1 MQVQAEALLSQLHDT
16 RVQLRQELQSANEA
30 RKRADAAERELEE
43 LRARLEQRT
52 SAGSGN
58 ELQSQDSS
66 LEVRHPISGGVLLY
80 KL

>member
-58 ELQSQDSS
+58 EPQSQDSS
-66 LEVRHPISGGVLLY
+66 LEVRHPISGDVLLY